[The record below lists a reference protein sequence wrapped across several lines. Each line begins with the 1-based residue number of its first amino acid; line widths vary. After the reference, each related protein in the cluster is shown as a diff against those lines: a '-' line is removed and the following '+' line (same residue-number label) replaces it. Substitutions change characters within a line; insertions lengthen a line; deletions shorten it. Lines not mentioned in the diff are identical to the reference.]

1 MLHYMK
7 QFGDDVAE
15 CGALLVDAEKTIF
28 RNTVQCPEC
37 RDRMKATGLLPVKE
51 APKCR

>member
-37 RDRMKATGLLPVKE
+37 RDRMKAAGLLPVKE